1 MFSTNF
7 KIQKTEFSFTI
18 DPTVSAFTVAS
29 IPRPYDVKFVDSDGF
44 AWLADT
50 INSTKGALLLIDSN
64 VRNQLMAHLSFT
76 APTYLVEAV
85 EENKSINTV
94 LKICDWLLEQRA
106 NRGSHLY
113 VVGGGIVQDLGAFSG
128 YMYKR
133 GIPWTLVPTTLLSQ
147 ADSGLGGK
155 TAVNYG
161 SSKNVLGLF
170 SAPRQV
176 LVDAEFTR
184 TLTDFDFLSGGGEI
198 LRLLT
203 TGGASSFEFLEQTVD
218 QFVARDA
225 EAIQQLT
232 ASSLFVKQS
241 IVEADEFEIDLRR
254 SMNYGHSIGHA
265 IEALSNY
272 KIPHGQG
279 VALGIFVENMIS
291 VNRNLLD
298 STVADRIFRT
308 GRKLISDS
316 VWQEFINL
324 DVSKLLP
331 YLSNDK
337 KAQGTTLPIATL
349 VSLGNMQFLGLELN
363 ADGLFEIEQAVNKVK
378 QIENIVS

>member
-7 KIQKTEFSFTI
+7 KIQKTEFSFII
-18 DPTVSAFTVAS
+18 DPTVNAFTVAS

-291 VNRNLLD
+291 VNRGLLD
-298 STVADRIFRT
+298 SAVADRIFRT
-308 GRKLISDS
+308 GRKLISNS
-316 VWQEFINL
+316 VWQEFSNL

-331 YLSNDK
+331 YLANDK
-337 KAQGTTLPIATL
+337 KAQGTVLPIATL

-363 ADGLFEIEQAVNKVK
+363 KDGLFEIEQAVNKVK
-378 QIENIVS
+378 QIENITS